1 MIINLADRISLA
13 KIQTKWC
20 FTKSLGQEIEGI
32 FTHRPVE
39 LYGGFWYCLSQSLN
53 KFESTDHSNDKDI
66 ANEANAENDAKGDR
80 DKDSGQLLDH
90 LLIRAVGQGW

>member
-1 MIINLADRISLA
+1 M
-13 KIQTKWC
+13 
-20 FTKSLGQEIEGI
+20 
-32 FTHRPVE
+32 
-39 LYGGFWYCLSQSLN
+39 N